1 MAALALVAPVDVRAL
16 ALLRRLRTRARA
28 LGCGTKHYWWCRIHD
43 GCLLA
48 QAADFV
54 ESVLTKQAAA
64 TTPQEA
70 QAILDEIKARRD
82 D

>member
-1 MAALALVAPVDVRAL
+1 M
-16 ALLRRLRTRARA
+16 
-28 LGCGTKHYWWCRIHD
+28 
-43 GCLLA
+43 A

-70 QAILDEIKARRD
+70 EAILAAIKAGRVE
-82 D
+82 

>member
-1 MAALALVAPVDVRAL
+1 MRPL

-28 LGCGTKHYWWCRIHD
+28 LGCGTKHYQLCRIHD
-43 GCLLA
+43 GCLMA

-54 ESVLTKQAAA
+54 ESVLTKQALA

-70 QAILDEIKARRD
+70 EAILAAIKAGRVE
-82 D
+82 